1 LVSEQRQAVMTKT
14 NKLLAAVLLSVFS
27 GLVGADTFI
36 KCTSDGTLLTPT
48 AEQCNA
54 QNSPLEKWQPVVD
67 DLIAA
72 NRDFQLYARDKNP
85 PDMVAARGAFKD
97 AKKPLLKLVD
107 AAKDDLDLPVNDRV
121 YNSAELAA
129 LVSDLRPQFVA
140 QGLPAPDSLDTAFDL
155 IDTALVDAAKQN
167 NATILAEF
175 TLNWGIARAQPF
187 VQALASVAG
196 ARAAKATMAKKDA
209 ERKDFAENGGYV
221 AHAVKRFALLG
232 QIVPFYS
239 VAGLMIGGFLGV
251 RKKRPRLIVK
261 APALA
266 LALSLGVGLLNVL
279 IPLPGWVWLLI
290 AAGTGFFLWSYT
302 ERFWSTANVQLG
314 THGSARW
321 ALLAD
326 MLGKKRILPVGNT
339 AGFTLGRAIE
349 VPATHDSRFRYMGHV
364 LTCAPTGSGKG
375 VGAVIPNLLEYPGSA
390 LVLDIKGENYAVT
403 GAAREAMGHKVF
415 VLDPFAVTGKGC
427 AFNWLDMLDVNSPD
441 VVGQASAL
449 ADMLVVS
456 EKAGDHWDE
465 TAKELLRGLL
475 VYTAS
480 LPLDRRHMG
489 ELRRLITGPA
499 TDLEF
504 VLEDMAASDAAFGVV
519 ARTAN
524 AFLAKADKERSGV
537 LSSAIRHTAFL
548 DDPRIAASLCR
559 SDFDLSRLKAE
570 RMTIYIVIPPARLA
584 ANARY
589 MRGFIGLAFEAMTR
603 NTDQPAERVAFFLD
617 EFAQLGYMKSIEDAV
632 GLLRGYGLSFW
643 FFLQDLSQLK
653 AVYPKWQ
660 TFLANSAQQYF
671 GTNDYDTAKY
681 ISDMLGQ
688 STIEYNTEGRSR
700 QDTKPMGSSSESQHY
715 HGRSLLTPDEVIRLG
730 SEQPVVL
737 IQGESPYLLQ
747 RLNYR
752 TDRAYAGKAQ
762 PNPYHA

>member
-1 LVSEQRQAVMTKT
+1 MTK
-14 NKLLAAVLLSVFS
+14 NKLLATLLLLLAFS
-27 GLVGADTFI
+27 GLVGAETFV
-36 KCTSDGTLLTPT
+36 KCKSDGTLYTPT
-48 AEQCNA
+48 EEQCDARNT
-54 QNSPLEKWQPVVD
+54 PLEKWQPAVD

-85 PDMVAARGAFKD
+85 PDMASARKAFNT
-97 AKKPLLKLVD
+97 AKKPLIKLTE
-107 AAKDDLDLPVNDRV
+107 AAEDDLDLPVNDRV
-121 YNSAELAA
+121 SGSAQLAA
-129 LVSDLRPQFVA
+129 LASDLRPQFAA
-140 QGLPAPDSLDTAFDL
+140 QGLPTPDSLDAAFDL
-155 IDTALVDAAKQN
+155 IDTALVDAAKQG
-167 NATILAEF
+167 NATILAER

-187 VQALASVAG
+187 VLGLASTAG
-196 ARAAKATMAKKDA
+196 AREAKATLAKKDA
-209 ERKDFAENGGYV
+209 ERQDFAENGGYV
-221 AHAVKRFALLG
+221 AHAAKRFGLLS

-239 VAGLMIGGFLGV
+239 IAGLLIGGFLGT
-251 RKKRPRLIVK
+251 RKKRPRLMVK
-261 APALA
+261 VPALA
-266 LALSLGVGLLNVL
+266 FVLSLAVGLLNVL
-279 IPLPGWVWLLI
+279 IPLPGWLWLLI
-290 AAGTGFFLWSYT
+290 AAGAGFFLWFYT
-302 ERFWSTANVQLG
+302 ERFWSTASVQLG

-326 MLGKKRILPVGNT
+326 MLSKKRILPAGNT
-339 AGFTLGRAIE
+339 AGFTLGRAPQ
-349 VPATHDSRFRYMGHV
+349 VPETHDSRFRYMGHV

-375 VGAVIPNLLEYPGSA
+375 IGAVIPNLLEYPGSA

-403 GAAREAMGHKVF
+403 SAAREAMGHKVF

-480 LPLDRRHMG
+480 LPIDRRHMG
-489 ELRRLITGPA
+489 ELRRLITGPV

-548 DDPRIAASLCR
+548 DDPRIAASLQR

-584 ANARY
+584 ANTRY

-603 NTDQPAERVAFFLD
+603 NTDQPAARVAFFLD

-632 GLLRGYGLSFW
+632 GLLRGYGLAFW

-715 HGRSLLTPDEVIRLG
+715 HGRSLLTPDEVLRLG
-730 SEQPVVL
+730 PEKPVVL

-752 TDRAYAGKAQ
+752 NDPEYAGKAQ